1 MPSHTAPVLP
11 RPSAPASAPSRR
23 RRRGPA
29 VAAALAVLL
38 AAGAAVPA
46 LTRRSAPPPRLCA
59 IDAVQARAL
68 SGMAAFATWLRDN
81 HAAGFVGEVGWPAGP
96 DARSWA
102 AVAELWYTAADRMR
116 LPVTAWAA
124 ANWPAAYPM
133 AVFRATSSSGPL
145 DRAGAQAA
153 VLARHQGPLRGVDA
167 ATGSF
172 GTAAPGYDAGHPGVF
187 PHAYGYEN
195 EDDYS
200 YLADQGVSLVRLSV
214 SWERL
219 QPVPFHALDA
229 TEVQR
234 VRDSVYAAQ
243 RHGLLVLLDLHG
255 YGDFAAGGGRGT
267 LRLGSP
273 ALPTGALADFWRR
286 AVTALPPVYGYDLLN
301 EPQHLAA
308 TGTAGARLWESA
320 SRQAA
325 DAIRAAHGHGLLV
338 VAGYGDAQPGAW
350 GRLHPAPWISDPLD
364 RVAYDAHAYFD
375 SDGSGRY
382 AASYPRE
389 LTLAQQAGGGPTRS
403 CLPLSA
409 FDASDAQDR
418 TQP

>member
-1 MPSHTAPVLP
+1 MRHRRSPGP
-11 RPSAPASAPSRR
+11 RPLRHGRLRDLAAGQPRGR
-23 RRRGPA
+23 IRRRGRLAGRPRRPFLGGRRRTLVHRRRPDAPA
-29 VAAALAVLL
+29 GHRLGRRQLARRLPDGRLPGHLQQRTARPRRRPGRRPGPAPGPAARGRRRDRLL
-38 AAGAAVPA
+38 RHGR
-46 LTRRSAPPPRLCA
+46 TRVRRGPPR
-59 IDAVQARAL
+59 
-68 SGMAAFATWLRDN
+68 
-81 HAAGFVGEVGWPAGP
+81 
-96 DARSWA
+96 
-102 AVAELWYTAADRMR
+102 
-116 LPVTAWAA
+116 
-124 ANWPAAYPM
+124 
-133 AVFRATSSSGPL
+133 
-145 DRAGAQAA
+145 
-153 VLARHQGPLRGVDA
+153 GV
-167 ATGSF
+167 
-172 GTAAPGYDAGHPGVF
+172 